1 MPSPLELRDIA
12 RTIALEAGELIA
24 RRRAEGVEIAAS
36 KSTSIDVVTFADRES
51 EEFIKSR
58 LADLRPEDAFFGE
71 EGGVASGASGLTWIV
86 DPIDGTVNYLYG
98 IPQYAVSIAVVEGDA
113 NPETWNQLAGV
124 VVNPVAGEVFSA
136 ARGNGAFLGTQQLQ
150 VNNESLLGHSL
161 VATGF
166 AYSSDLRS
174 AQAQVLTHL
183 LPQVRDIRRAGAA
196 SLDLCSVAA
205 GRVDAYFER
214 DTKPWDYAA
223 GSLIVREAGGIVAG
237 LGGRS
242 EGPDMI
248 LASNSSLFGQLE
260 SLLST

>member
-12 RTIALEAGELIA
+12 RTIAVEAGELIA
-24 RRRAEGVEIAAS
+24 RRRAEGVQIAAS

-58 LADLRPEDAFFGE
+58 LAALRPEDAFFGE
-71 EGGVASGASGLTWIV
+71 ESGGANGASGLTWIV

-98 IPQYAVSIAVVEGDA
+98 IPQYAVSIAVVEGEA
-113 NPETWNQLAGV
+113 NPETWNQLAGA
-124 VVNPVAGEVFSA
+124 VVNPIAGEVFTA
-136 ARGNGAFLGTQQLQ
+136 ARGHGAFLGNQQLH

-166 AYSSDLRS
+166 AYSSELRS

-237 LGGRS
+237 LGGRC

-248 LASNSSLFGQLE
+248 LASNRSLFGQLE
-260 SLLST
+260 SLLSA